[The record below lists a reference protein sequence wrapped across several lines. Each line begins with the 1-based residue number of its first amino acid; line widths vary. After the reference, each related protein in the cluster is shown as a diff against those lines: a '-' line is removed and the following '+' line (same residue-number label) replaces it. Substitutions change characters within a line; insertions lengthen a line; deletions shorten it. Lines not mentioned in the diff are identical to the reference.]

1 MHRELDRSSPISS
14 KILGFTHA
22 SRTGNSLLARKKG
35 TFETKLRWGGARGT
49 CRGVA
54 YSCAGNVGVNS
65 WLATRSAM
73 LRDRGVAL
81 QNRPRGAVYDMR
93 DPRQRTDAQL
103 QRMQGAERAERRK
116 RFECPRRP
124 VRNRTS
130 GLEAVFDRDMQNASE
145 PFKSVVLELA
155 KRS

>member
-1 MHRELDRSSPISS
+1 
-14 KILGFTHA
+14 
-22 SRTGNSLLARKKG
+22 
-35 TFETKLRWGGARGT
+35 
-49 CRGVA
+49 
-54 YSCAGNVGVNS
+54 
-65 WLATRSAM
+65 M